1 MNKEIAKMNQRAFE
15 FARESET
22 TMTTAEVAQ
31 QLHTS
36 AKVILENAKK
46 CLPNK
51 KIENGKATYWTKAE
65 IDTLVEQLKCNQPNG
80 RTFPNL
86 SVELKGLERCERS
99 STITT
104 MQFAKQL
111 GTSPNVILENAR
123 KCLPNK
129 HIENGKPTFWTQA
142 EVTIVLDY
150 MKSHTSNNRSV
161 EFNSTVENASTDLT
175 PALKIKKAMELMQE
189 GYEEEL
195 QILKAKNLEQAQRLA
210 IAEPKAKWYDDFA
223 DCTGLIEIGVVG
235 KHLEPYGL
243 GSVKIFDRLK
253 ADRIIY
259 EKTTDGVKSY
269 FAYFRYRQYFVYRSC
284 KYEKPDGKKI
294 AYSKLMCTKAGAQWL
309 ESKYSVQA

>member
-15 FARESET
+15 FARENET

-31 QLHTS
+31 QLGT
-36 AKVILENAKK
+36 KPNVITENAKK

-51 KIENGKATYWTKAE
+51 RIENGKT
-65 IDTLVEQLKCNQPNG
+65 
-80 RTFPNL
+80 
-86 SVELKGLERCERS
+86 
-99 STITT
+99 
-104 MQFAKQL
+104 
-111 GTSPNVILENAR
+111 
-123 KCLPNK
+123 
-129 HIENGKPTFWTQA
+129 TFWTQ
-142 EVTIVLDY
+142 EEITILLDFI
-150 MKSHTSNNRSV
+150 KSHKVGAGVNLSNDLIGV
-161 EFNSTVENASTDLT
+161 STDLT
-175 PALKIKKAMELMQE
+175 PALKIKKAFDLMQE

-243 GSVKIFDRLK
+243 GAVKIFDRLK
-253 ADRIIY
+253 ADGIIY
-259 EKTTDGVKSY
+259 EKMADGVKSY
-269 FAYFRYRQYFVYRSC
+269 FAYFRYRQYFAYRNG
-284 KYEKPDGKKI
+284 KYEKPDGEKI